1 MHFLYNILGL
11 LLVLAATPVFI
22 FRTLREKGFGER
34 LRQSLGILPDEEVNK
49 VAHKDCIWVHAA
61 SVGEIVA
68 ASPIVKEF
76 HREMPD
82 SPILVSVVTSSGYE
96 MARRIVKDAAAII
109 YFPLDLPWIS
119 RSVVTRIQPRVFV
132 PVETELWPNFLK
144 TMREKQIPVMMAN
157 GRISDKSVVRYRY
170 LRGILRDMMGTVG
183 RFCMQSAVD
192 ADYIIRLGANPDR
205 VFVTGNTKYD
215 QTYTAV
221 SSEEKEGLF
230 REMGLAGCSP
240 IVVAGSTHKGEE
252 EPLFTAFAVIR
263 EEFPAAKLIV
273 APRETLR
280 TQEIVDLAGKYGLQ
294 AAQRTALKEQP
305 GSGHDIV
312 VVDTIGE
319 LGKIYGI
326 GDIVYVGGSLIPRG
340 GHNILEPAAHGK
352 PILTGP
358 HMFNFKDTYALFS
371 GREACITVKDARQLQ
386 QSMLQLLQ
394 DDGMRAEMSHRSLA
408 IIEENQ
414 GAARKSALHLRELL
428 EAAEV
433 AHQKTGGKSAAFL
446 RETSQLYL
454 YSYFYKLIHGE
465 KQGLLAGTLLF
476 MLRILSFIYGL
487 GVDVKLALYRY
498 NLLKRHKLPCQ
509 VISLGNITVGGTGKT
524 PTAQRLAAIIRD
536 EGHRVVIL
544 NRGYRAKYKGEV
556 GLVSD
561 GGKIYM
567 SAAEAG
573 DEAFLLAKNLPGV
586 PVLIGKDRD
595 ITGDYAVR
603 HFQAEVIIMD
613 DGYQHWQL
621 ERDLDIVLIDTINI
635 FGNSFLLP
643 RGTLREPLENL
654 SRAQVILLTKADQST
669 EDARSSIRDIVR
681 QYNQDALIVESLHS
695 PRCFIEVE
703 EWYKGD
709 LSKRMEPL
717 ETVRGKKVMALS
729 AIGNPS
735 SFEQTIVDIGAEV
748 VYSARYPDHHSYSM
762 AEMQQVMRRAVE
774 NGVYAIITTGKDAVK
789 IPAEFIHSKRPLPI
803 YMLDIELKFT
813 EGYPEMMELIN
824 KVSDDR
830 QAGSVPVAGAALAD

>member
-22 FRTLREKGFGER
+22 FRTVREKGFGER
-34 LRQSLGILPDEEVNK
+34 LRQSMGILPSEEINK

-96 MARRIVKDAAAII
+96 MARRIVKDATAII

-119 RSVVTRIQPRVFV
+119 RSVVTRIQPKVFV
-132 PVETELWPNFLK
+132 PVETELWPEFLK
-144 TMREKQIPVMMAN
+144 TMRENQIPVMMAN

-170 LRGILRDMMGTVG
+170 LLGILRDMMGTVG

-192 ADYIIRLGANPDR
+192 ADYIIRLGANPAR
-205 VFVTGNTKYD
+205 VIITGNTKYD

-221 SSEEKEGLF
+221 SAEEKEKLF
-230 REMGLAGCSP
+230 REMGLAGSSP
-240 IVVAGSTHKGEE
+240 IVVAGSTHRGEE
-252 EPLFTAFAVIR
+252 EPLFTAFAGIR
-263 EEFPAAKLIV
+263 EEFPAAKLII
-273 APRETLR
+273 APRDTIR
-280 TQEIVDLAGKYGLQ
+280 TQEIIDLAVQYGLQ
-294 AAQRTALKEQP
+294 AAQRTVLKEQP
-305 GSGHDIV
+305 GIGHDV
-312 VVDTIGE
+312 VLVDTIGE

-326 GDIVYVGGSLIPRG
+326 GDIVYVGGSLVPRG

-371 GREACITVKDARQLQ
+371 EREACVTVKNAEELQ
-386 QSMLQLLQ
+386 QSMLQLLK
-394 DDGMRAEMSHRSLA
+394 DEGLREDMSRRSLA

-414 GAARKSALHLRELL
+414 GAARKSALHLRDLL
-428 EAAEV
+428 EDARKKKE
-433 AHQKTGGKSAAFL
+433 TGKAAAFS

-465 KQGLLAGTLLF
+465 KQGPLADVLLSV
-476 MLRILSFIYGL
+476 LRFLSFIYGL

-536 EGHRVVIL
+536 SGHRVVIL
-544 NRGYRAKYKGEV
+544 NRGYRAQYKGKI

-561 GGKIYM
+561 GSKIYM

-586 PVLIGKDRD
+586 PVLIGKDRA
-595 ITGDYAVR
+595 ITGNYAVQ

-621 ERDLDIVLIDTINI
+621 ERDLDIVLIDTINV
-635 FGNSFLLP
+635 FGNNFLLP

-654 SRAQVILLTKADQST
+654 DRAQAILLTKADQST
-669 EDARSSIRDIVR
+669 EDARSSIRDVVR
-681 QYNQDALIVESLHS
+681 HYNPHALVVESLHS

-709 LSKRMEPL
+709 VYKNMEPL

-748 VYSARYPDHHSYSM
+748 VYSARYPDHHSYTM
-762 AEMQQVMRRAVE
+762 VEMQQVMQRAVE
-774 NGVYAIITTGKDAVK
+774 NGVYAVITTGKDAVK
-789 IPAEFIHSKRPLPI
+789 IPAEFIHSQRPLPI
-803 YMLDIELKFT
+803 YMLDIELRFT

-824 KVSDDR
+824 R
-830 QAGSVPVAGAALAD
+830 VADQQTTPAFVQGETVTD